1 MANRV
6 CNAGGMNATAER
18 TQDDRYRSVENL
30 ARELAELQEKVAEK
44 QESLYGEIRQAFPEN
59 RGQEKQRGVLA
70 EVARRSG
77 WTREYVAQIRDGKT
91 TGGKSSG
98 E

>member
-6 CNAGGMNATAER
+6 CHPGGMNATQER

-30 ARELAELQEKVAEK
+30 ARELAELQDAVAKK
-44 QESLYGEIRQAFPEN
+44 QEALYGEIHQAFPEN
-59 RGQEKQRGVLA
+59 RGEDKQRGVLA
-70 EVARRSG
+70 ELARRSG

-91 TGGKSSG
+91 TGGKSSD
-98 E
+98 